1 MRNSQTRSV
10 RVALAI
16 FLTKM
21 RLGLSNRVLAVLFHL
36 KDKRAV
42 SHIIRQVRQA
52 LMKDLV
58 PLNLGFQHIGH
69 QEAIDRHQ
77 TITATILHTTK
88 PNQLCVVADSTYLFI
103 QKSMDNTFQRKSYSM
118 HKHRNLVKPMIL
130 TTTVSFFLLS
140 SIENESVRS
149 TSLIQAI

>member
-1 MRNSQTRSV
+1 MRNSYTRSI
-10 RVALAI
+10 RVALAV

-42 SHIIRQVRQA
+42 SHITRQVRQA
-52 LMKDLV
+52 LIKDFV

-77 TITATILHTTK
+77 TTIATILHTTK

-118 HKHRNLVKPMIL
+118 HKHKNLVKPMIL
-130 TTTVSFFLLS
+130 TTTVSFRLLVLV
-140 SIENESVRS
+140 ENEF
-149 TSLIQAI
+149 I